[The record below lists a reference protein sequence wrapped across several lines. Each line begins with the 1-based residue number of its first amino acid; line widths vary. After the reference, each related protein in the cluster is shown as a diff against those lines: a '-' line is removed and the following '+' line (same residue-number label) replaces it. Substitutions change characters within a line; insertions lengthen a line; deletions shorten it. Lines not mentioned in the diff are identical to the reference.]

1 MRRGNKAASS
11 SGGNAVTTAV
21 IGLGAAYVVLAVL
34 LLSLNLT
41 SLWRWWIKA
50 AAIIVTTAFFGVTF
64 QAVNGLMGWPTTQ
77 KLPARFNLVWSLVV
91 EPDKKYND
99 PGCIY
104 LWAEEL
110 DANNIPS
117 SRPRSYQ
124 LPYSDALA
132 RNIARAQEKRDRGVE
147 VMGRVEDGRP
157 PHPEELK
164 SDIKM
169 GRITNNGEEIAA
181 VDSVPFM
188 DNDARLSFEELPPVI
203 LPDKGPL

>member
-1 MRRGNKAASS
+1 M
-11 SGGNAVTTAV
+11 
-21 IGLGAAYVVLAVL
+21 VLAVL

-50 AAIIVTTAFFGVTF
+50 AAIIVTTSFFGVTF

-77 KLPARFNLVWSLVV
+77 RLPARFSLVWSLVV
-91 EPDKKYND
+91 EPDKKSND

-110 DANNIPS
+110 DANNVPS
-117 SRPRSYQ
+117 TRPRSYQ
-124 LPYSDALA
+124 LPYSDVLA
-132 RNIARAQEKRDRGVE
+132 RNITRAQAKRDRGVE

-157 PHPEELK
+157 PHSEELK
-164 SDIKM
+164 SDIRM

-181 VDSVPFM
+181 IDSVPFM
-188 DNDARLSFEELPPVI
+188 DKDTRLSFEELPPVI